1 MADNIMGE
9 HTILIIIVTARGQTL
24 SRQAE
29 ALIWMWDESAGKATG
44 EAHAGSAANRGQ
56 PCPVRVHMPIPWCA
70 KSVINTN
77 QHTGIDT
84 PDTDGDKT
92 PAVHRDRDANALTIK
107 SSMHVRYQ
115 QA

>member
-1 MADNIMGE
+1 MGE
-9 HTILIIIVTARGQTL
+9 HTILIIIITARGQTL
-24 SRQAE
+24 LRQAE

-56 PCPVRVHMPIPWCA
+56 PCPVRVHMSIPWCA

-77 QHTGIDT
+77 QHTGIDI
-84 PDTDGDKT
+84 PDTDVDKAS
-92 PAVHRDRDANALTIK
+92 AVHRDRHANALTSK
-107 SSMHVRYQ
+107 SSMHVCYQ